1 MASLSASVISG
12 RPASFRLSV
21 QISST
26 RRYAS
31 ALAGDF
37 RQSKNSR
44 IVSVVTLRAPS
55 RSCHSAASRSAV
67 STRAFGLPMI
77 RPIP

>member
-55 RSCHSAASRSAV
+55 RFVPLGRFPVRGFNPCFSGC
-67 STRAFGLPMI
+67 P
-77 RPIP
+77 